1 MALLTYDTRRHSPQ
15 FLRTTNLTH
24 ARNPLTPS
32 VTRCDAL
39 GLQLHLACAFFLHD
53 TSYFFPPHCAMPVPT
68 PMNLAAH
75 IQDFTTEA
83 VHLCPLHLGS
93 TFPGPLRRTR
103 RHSGKMASSEDR
115 LYRLPCRKCVRYCLS
130 SPSLTLL
137 RQFLNNF
144 RHSSYARHASLTAV
158 LAYRFR
164 PCPCPYLWLCPALEL
179 CDSKCAETCDLHHR
193 LTTSARDLRCSS
205 TSTLLRSLPTH
216 LESLDRPH
224 SHPPN
229 SSPLPRSSLM
239 PKRSVPSS
247 RTALKAY
254 LMPVQRCRRP
264 PVPLHCSSSG
274 SALTQ
279 PHAAAS
285 SYAAIPYH

>member
-158 LAYRFR
+158 LATAFARAHVRISGYARLSSSVTRNVPKPVIFTTDSPPAPAIFGAPR
-164 PCPCPYLWLCPALEL
+164 RLLSCDPC
-179 CDSKCAETCDLHHR
+179 LHI
-193 LTTSARDLRCSS
+193 SN
-205 TSTLLRSLPTH
+205 LLIVPIPTH
-216 LESLDRPH
+216 QIPRPFPD
-224 SHPPN
+224 PP
-229 SSPLPRSSLM
+229 
-239 PKRSVPSS
+239 
-247 RTALKAY
+247 
-254 LMPVQRCRRP
+254 
-264 PVPLHCSSSG
+264 
-274 SALTQ
+274 
-279 PHAAAS
+279 
-285 SYAAIPYH
+285 